1 MSSLHSRFLFAAFAT
16 ATVIVAAFASIAAV
30 SDDSEAALGT
40 YTGGANSSTSSNP
53 YSAVDVSD
61 VATIRGQVYVLVGA
75 SIDVYE
81 FEEEGGGE
89 FVSSLITSVTDG
101 FGLSYNKSAG
111 KVTGTVS
118 KVGTFTIS
126 GKSLENSNQW
136 DPFTKTFIVVSTA
149 PSEQDINFISPA
161 AVSMISG
168 GSISYTATT
177 NVPATYSESGGTA
190 SSRLS
195 VDSST
200 GRVSGTLT
208 NTGTTKA
215 SYTYTIKATS
225 KTLASNTATQTITI
239 DVYPVAKISATSTS
253 VSATSGKAISSITL
267 TGNLGMSF
275 SKASGSFPS
284 GVSLSSSG
292 TISGTPTETGSF
304 SAVVRGTTSQGP
316 VQSSTI
322 TIRMTVAAP
331 EASFS
336 VSLGSPGTVLA
347 GSSVSIPVTAT
358 SISGIDWTLSGT
370 AASWLAK
377 SGNSLVGS
385 APSVE
390 SVTDQSVTLT
400 GKTPGG
406 QTRSATATIRIEP
419 VMAFT
424 SVPTA
429 DCVINPV
436 YTYDDDGNP
445 TVASRM
451 LLMTEVSAD
460 SSVNFDFPKTLT
472 IEATF
477 TGSNAKTISW
487 DWGDGTTDAGAKV
500 QHTYA
505 KPGTYTITL
514 IAAND
519 LGEDRI
525 SLSVHVGETTDIL
538 LIAVAALLV
547 LILIAVCIRRRS
559 SRASSWSSGR
569 SAGRRSR

>member
-1 MSSLHSRFLFAAFAT
+1 MTPRNHFLAVVAVMAFA
-16 ATVIVAAFASIAAV
+16 VAAFAGIAAV
-30 SDDSEAALGT
+30 SDDSEAGPMGVTGSGTQSDPYTEYADVLFASMSSSAYIKVGT
-40 YTGGANSSTSSNP
+40 Y
-53 YSAVDVSD
+53 VS
-61 VATIRGQVYVLVGA
+61 IY
-75 SIDVYE
+75 
-81 FEEEGGGE
+81 GE
-89 FVSSLITSVTDG
+89 SEDFVVSSG
-101 FGLSYNKSAG
+101 FGLTVVNLSDDAPTDNSSVAG
-111 KVTGTVS
+111 KLTKTGTLTITYGSVS
-118 KVGTFTIS
+118 KILIVIS
-126 GKSLENSNQW
+126 
-136 DPFTKTFIVVSTA
+136 DT
-149 PSEQDINFISPA
+149 PSEQDINFTSPA

-177 NVPATYSESGGTA
+177 NVAATFSESGGTA

-208 NTGTTKA
+208 NAGTTKTT
-215 SYTYTIKATS
+215 YTYTIKATS
-225 KTLASNTATQTITI
+225 TTLASNTATQTITI
-239 DVYPVAKISATSTS
+239 EVYPVAKISASATS

-304 SAVVRGTTSQGP
+304 SAVVKGTTSQGP
-316 VQSSTI
+316 VQSPTI

-370 AASWLAK
+370 AASWLTK

-390 SVTDQSVTLT
+390 SSTDQSVTLT

-445 TVASRM
+445 TVANRM

-460 SSVNFDFPKTLT
+460 GSGVSFDFPKTLT

-477 TGSNAKTISW
+477 TGSNAKTVSW
-487 DWGDGTTDAGAKV
+487 DWGDGTTDAGTKV